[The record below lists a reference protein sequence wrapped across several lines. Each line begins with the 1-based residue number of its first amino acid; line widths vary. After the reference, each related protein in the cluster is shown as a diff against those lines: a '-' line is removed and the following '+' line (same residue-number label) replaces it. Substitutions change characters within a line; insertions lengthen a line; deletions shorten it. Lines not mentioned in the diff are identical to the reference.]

1 MENRTYKYLRLFLAA
16 IVGCLVAFFIF
27 SSCMTNRKGEL
38 TTKGQN
44 FIATYC
50 KGEDSTSHS
59 DKTTII
65 FDTIQ
70 IPYPVAGPVQYL
82 ENPCANLCDSL
93 GRLKPFEIKKKTN
106 GITGTI
112 RSVGNSIAFD
122 CKTDSLKYIIET
134 QKRIIDNFS
143 SEKTVIKE
151 PCDKEHIT
159 GTQWMFIRLGQILS
173 GFIILQCLIRII
185 TAAWP
190 ITRPF
195 LNWAYLF
202 KF

>member
-1 MENRTYKYLRLFLAA
+1 MENRTYKYFRLFFAA
-16 IVGCLVAFFIF
+16 IIGCIFAFLVFG
-27 SSCMTNRKGEL
+27 CMVNHKGEL
-38 TTKGQN
+38 TPKGQN
-44 FIATYC
+44 FIATHC

-59 DKTTII
+59 DKTTIL
-65 FDTIQ
+65 FDTVE

-82 ENPCANLCDSL
+82 ENPCKYLCDSL
-93 GRLKPFEIKKKTN
+93 GNLKPFYETKKTN

-134 QKRIIDNFS
+134 QKRVIDTFS

-151 PCDKEHIT
+151 PCDKEHVT
-159 GTQWMFIRLGQILS
+159 GTQWMWIRLGQVFS